1 MSLIEKNS
9 MDINIL
15 KELTEMISKD
25 AEFIPLMSAEDE
37 EIIGSTPLPDMLPI
51 LPLRNTVL
59 FPGVVLPITV
69 GRDKSIKLVKDC
81 YKSGKNIG
89 VIAQKSQSVEE
100 PEADDLYTVG
110 TMARIIKSLKMP
122 DGTTTIIIQG
132 IRRFDVEEI
141 VQTEPYHM
149 AKVQLRDMDKSV
161 AEIKD
166 DPDFLAIISS
176 LKDISIQIIEN
187 SPNLPSE
194 ASFAVRNIESPNY
207 LISFV
212 SSNLNIEAAE
222 KQRLLEIKG
231 AFELASEALKLLSHE
246 LELIELKKSI
256 QKKVKIDIDKQ
267 QRDYYLSQQLKTIQE
282 ELGGNPVE
290 ETIRG
295 FKEKAENKKWNKET
309 AEVFEKELNKLNRL
323 NVQSPDYSV
332 QVNYL
337 ETFVDLPWNDFT
349 KDNLDLNHC
358 KKILDKDHYGLEKV
372 KERIIDYLAV
382 LKLKGDMK
390 SPIICL
396 SGPPGVGKTSLGKSV
411 AEALGR
417 KYVRISLGGLR
428 DESEIRGHRKT
439 YIGAMPGRIIQ
450 SLRKAKSANPVF
462 VLDEIDKVMGM
473 NISGDPSAALLEV
486 LDPEQNH
493 EFYDNF
499 IELGFDLSK
508 VLFIATANNL
518 NTIHPALRDR
528 MEIIEMSGY
537 SIEEKGFIAS
547 KHLVP
552 KQLLE
557 HGMKKGEVKFSKS
570 IINKLV
576 EDYTRESG
584 VRGLERVVAKMIRSK
599 ARMKAMDQ
607 DFESGFTVKDV
618 EKEMGPPMFKREK
631 SLTKGVSGVA
641 IGLAWTAVG
650 GEILFVEASVSKGKG
665 LLTITGNLGD
675 VMKESATIAYEYVKA
690 HSQSFGI
697 KPDDLEKIN
706 IHIHVPE
713 GATPKDGPSA
723 GITLLT
729 AIVSAISKNVADYS
743 FAMTGE
749 ITLRGKVLPVGGI
762 KEKILAARR
771 AKIMKIILSKE
782 NEKDV
787 LEIEEQYREKM
798 EFFYVDNMTEVINLT
813 IPKAK

>member
-1 MSLIEKNS
+1 M
-9 MDINIL
+9 
-15 KELTEMISKD
+15 
-25 AEFIPLMSAEDE
+25 
-37 EIIGSTPLPDMLPI
+37 
-51 LPLRNTVL
+51 
-59 FPGVVLPITV
+59 VLPITV

-508 VLFIATANNL
+508 VLYCN
-518 NTIHPALRDR
+518 
-528 MEIIEMSGY
+528 
-537 SIEEKGFIAS
+537 S
-547 KHLVP
+547 K
-552 KQLLE
+552 
-557 HGMKKGEVKFSKS
+557 
-570 IINKLV
+570 
-576 EDYTRESG
+576 
-584 VRGLERVVAKMIRSK
+584 
-599 ARMKAMDQ
+599 
-607 DFESGFTVKDV
+607 
-618 EKEMGPPMFKREK
+618 
-631 SLTKGVSGVA
+631 
-641 IGLAWTAVG
+641 
-650 GEILFVEASVSKGKG
+650 
-665 LLTITGNLGD
+665 
-675 VMKESATIAYEYVKA
+675 
-690 HSQSFGI
+690 
-697 KPDDLEKIN
+697 
-706 IHIHVPE
+706 
-713 GATPKDGPSA
+713 
-723 GITLLT
+723 
-729 AIVSAISKNVADYS
+729 
-743 FAMTGE
+743 
-749 ITLRGKVLPVGGI
+749 
-762 KEKILAARR
+762 
-771 AKIMKIILSKE
+771 
-782 NEKDV
+782 
-787 LEIEEQYREKM
+787 
-798 EFFYVDNMTEVINLT
+798 
-813 IPKAK
+813 